1 MSAQTPRAILTVDLT
16 ASTTRRRAAPQ
27 ALLDRERGGR
37 GLALALGR
45 APRAVR
51 PGDPDGPL
59 CLAAGVLAG
68 CGLPGGGHLSLAF
81 HSPRTGGLATAS
93 LGGGVGL
100 ALARAGLAAVVV
112 TGRAA
117 RPVGLVIRDGEACLV
132 PAEDLAHLPTAA
144 LFAALAAWDAAV
156 VAGPAARA
164 GSGLA
169 TLLADRWHD
178 AGGAGA
184 GLAFGRKNCV
194 YLAVSGTGA
203 ASPADPDGLTRA
215 RAAMDRLIAAA
226 PALAGPSG
234 LGRHGTA
241 ALLDLTHGRRM
252 QPTDNFRRTF
262 FEAAPAVN
270 APVLGRRFGGTGTAC
285 PGCPVPCRRID
296 AAGRLLPDAD
306 ALSHFSA
313 LLGLDDPEY
322 IVAAHWFCLEQG
334 LDAAGAAAAVAG
346 FAEAEGMRPTPGFV
360 DEALAALAAGNAR
373 GRAIEAALAMAVR
386 GVALPAFDPRGAYG
400 LALSLAVGASG
411 PDPWR
416 GGCLAHELLRK
427 PVATDRFT
435 FEGKARA
442 VVLGENA
449 LAGAQCLGACPYLS
463 LAVTLEEWALAL
475 AAFSGA
481 PVAAGE
487 LASLGARVVGRERAA
502 NSALGLDGAADDLPA
517 RFFTEPGTAGDGI
530 AVPPLNR
537 RAFLAAR
544 DKYFLLRGAAKPHR
558 AELPDD
564 PVASGG
570 EAAGLGVGAL
580 AGHFATRLAG
590 AGLCAPGQ
598 AAIVCVDEAA
608 SFSRA
613 DFSHNA
619 FLAETARRLD
629 VACLMLVPPAEPYRT
644 ILEFLAGREA
654 PAIRPRD
661 CETRTFFHDIPVV
674 ERPDPALAAAALG
687 RRKGAYLPGLG
698 MLAHGALSPEQ
709 AFITVS
715 SIAFA
720 GFVKFFADH
729 LAAHRDGR
737 LDAASR
743 AAFKAAVAGLPP
755 APATVPPLA
764 RGPFADRER
773 ALAAMAEA
781 GRATVALGLV
791 DSVFGNIS
799 YRLGGTL
806 AISQTGSALDALAG
820 AIDLCPLDGSSCAGL
835 TASSEL
841 SAHAAL
847 SAMDGRP
854 AILHGH
860 PKFAV
865 ILSMDCAQQGDCPH
879 REACHVACDRERFVG
894 DIPIVPGEVGCGPR
908 GLVHTMPPALTGRS
922 GAIVLGHGV
931 FTMGQTDFNEALAAL
946 CAVENLCRARYFS
959 ALGRNPA

>member
-1 MSAQTPRAILTVDLT
+1 MPTRPRPAILHVDLT
-16 ASTTRRRAAPQ
+16 ASETRRVAAPEG
-27 ALLDRERGGR
+27 LFEGERGGR
-37 GLALALGR
+37 GLAAALCAVPGR
-45 APRAVR
+45 LGHDAPAA
-51 PGDPDGPL
+51 PL
-59 CLAAGVLAG
+59 CLAAGALAG
-68 CGLPGGGHLSLAF
+68 CDLPGGGHAALRF
-81 HSPRTGGLATAS
+81 FSPRTGGPVTVP
-93 LGGGVGL
+93 LGGGLGR

-112 TGRAA
+112 TGRAVA
-117 RPVGLVIRDGEACLV
+117 PMGLAIRDDEARIV
-132 PAEDLAHLPTAA
+132 PAGHLAGLPTPA
-144 LFAALAAWDAAV
+144 LFDALAGSDAAA
-156 VAGPAARA
+156 VAGPAAWA

-169 TLLADRWHD
+169 TVVADRWHE
-178 AGGAGA
+178 AGPAGA
-184 GLAFGRKNCV
+184 GLAFGLKNLV
-194 YLAVSGTGA
+194 YLAISGTA
-203 ASPADPDGLTRA
+203 AAVPADPEGLARA

-234 LGRHGTA
+234 FGRHGTA
-241 ALLDLTHGRRM
+241 ALVDLTRGRRM
-252 QPTDNFRRTF
+252 QPTDHFRRTF
-262 FEAAPAVN
+262 FEAGAAVN
-270 APVLGRRFGGTGTAC
+270 APALGRRFGSTGAAC

-306 ALSHFSA
+306 ALSHFTA
-313 LLGLDDPEY
+313 LLGLADPEL
-322 IVAAHWFCLEQG
+322 AARARWFCLERG
-334 LDAAGAAAAVAG
+334 LDAAGAAVAVAG
-346 FAEAEGMRPTPGFV
+346 FAEAEGIAPTPAFV
-360 DEALAALAAGNAR
+360 DEALADLAVGSAR

-400 LALSLAVGASG
+400 LALSLAVGTCG
-411 PDPWR
+411 PDPWA

-449 LAGAQCLGACPYLS
+449 LAGAQCLGACPFLS

-475 AAFSGA
+475 TAFSGE
-481 PVAAGE
+481 PVSAGE
-487 LASLGARVVGRERAA
+487 LAALGARVVARERLA
-502 NSALGLDGAADDLPA
+502 NRRQGLDGAAEDLPA
-517 RFFTEPGTAGDGI
+517 RFFTEPGSAGDGL
-530 AVPPLNR
+530 AVPPLDR

-544 DKYFLLRGAAKPHR
+544 EKYRRLRGPDAAAP
-558 AELPDD
+558 L
-564 PVASGG
+564 G
-570 EAAGLGVGAL
+570 EADGAGRAGAL
-580 AGHFATRLAG
+580 ANRFADRLAR

-608 SFSRA
+608 SFSRG
-613 DFSHNA
+613 DFAHNA

-644 ILEFLAGREA
+644 ILEFLAEREA

-674 ERPDPALAAAALG
+674 ARPDPAQAAKALS

-729 LAAHRDGR
+729 LAAHREGR
-737 LDAASR
+737 LDAAGL
-743 AAFKAAVAGLPP
+743 AAFEAAVAGLPGP
-755 APATVPPLA
+755 PGALPPLA
-764 RGPFADRER
+764 RGTFADRETM
-773 ALAAMAEA
+773 LAAMAEA

-799 YRLGGTL
+799 FRLGATL

-847 SAMDGRP
+847 SQKDGRP

-865 ILSMDCAQQGDCPH
+865 IMSMDCADRRDCP
-879 REACHVACDRERFVG
+879 RRDACHVACDRERFVD

-908 GLVHTMPPALTGRS
+908 GLVHTMPPALAGRR

-931 FTMGQTDFNEALAAL
+931 FTMGGDDFNEALFSL
-946 CAVENLCRARYFS
+946 CAVETLCRARYFT